1 MGPAITNSG
10 AAVKTVGI
18 IIAGILGFFVL
29 LIVVGAIIGTV
40 ADPEPQQTAQHEAP
54 AKRDM
59 LAVLCNIVD
68 ESREL
73 YEKAGKAAPLER
85 DEARSRAVENRA
97 SAMQREFADGSVEHW
112 KVTLDDIF
120 QDDKARSVSL
130 EMKLPCDA
138 TLKTSSDHAIQ
149 TNSPLYSVLK
159 TLRRG
164 DKITVSGQFI
174 IDHKDDFFN
183 EMSLTQSGSMDEP
196 EYLFR
201 VTTINGIQ
209 EPTTHDA
216 ASDERESE
224 VVVLPDMNQFLKEVA
239 AMTPKMTLEVDPDN
253 YLKGLVFVRIM
264 YGTRPSTQTA
274 KNEAITVTKN
284 ALKVL
289 MSHGIVPH
297 RDEILLNVFNYV
309 KVVGVTGKD
318 NSRMIGMADYD
329 YEKDDVGWGPGTD

>member
-1 MGPAITNSG
+1 
-10 AAVKTVGI
+10 
-18 IIAGILGFFVL
+18 
-29 LIVVGAIIGTV
+29 
-40 ADPEPQQTAQHEAP
+40 
-54 AKRDM
+54 M
-59 LAVLCNIVD
+59 LAVFCNIVD
-68 ESREL
+68 ESRAL
-73 YEKAGKAAPLER
+73 YEKAGKAPPLEK
-85 DEARSRAVENRA
+85 DEARRLAVENRA
-97 SAMQREFADGSVEHW
+97 SAMQREFADGLVENW
-112 KVTLDDIF
+112 EIELDEIF
-120 QDDKARSVSL
+120 LADNDRNVRL

-138 TLKTSSDHAIQ
+138 VLKTSSDHAIQ
-149 TNSPLYSVLK
+149 TNSPLYSALK
-159 TLRRG
+159 ALRRG
-164 DKITVSGQFI
+164 DKITVSGQFV

-183 EMSLTQSGSMDEP
+183 EMSITQSGSMEEP

-216 ASDERESE
+216 ASDEPESE

-253 YLKGLVFVRIM
+253 YLKGLIFVRIM

-309 KVVGVTGKD
+309 KEVGVTGKD

-329 YEKDDVGWGPGTD
+329 YEKDDVGWGPGLD